1 MISNNSNLHLQW
13 MPNRIIKNRN
23 LVMKFFR
30 LEVLVLLLSVT
41 AFESQALTLTPDDCN
56 IGVNCWTSDVNRQP
70 NANSIEAL
78 VGTSVEL
85 TELYKSEVGGSD
97 SGLFDDILETSYTNT
112 STDPADALIE
122 LLEGWAI
129 DCSDCYISIKDG
141 NQKPAL
147 YVFSLSDWLGTE
159 DIEILD
165 FWPAQGAISNIAI
178 WGGAG
183 SSVYESQL
191 SVPEP
196 STLTLFG
203 LSLLGLGLFGRRKV

>member
-1 MISNNSNLHLQW
+1 
-13 MPNRIIKNRN
+13 
-23 LVMKFFR
+23 MKFFR
-30 LEVLVLLLSVT
+30 LEVLALLLSVV

-56 IGVNCWTSDVNRQP
+56 IGVNCWTSDVNSQP
-70 NANSIEAL
+70 SADSIETL

-85 TELYKSEVGGSD
+85 TELYKSEVD
-97 SGLFDDILETSYTNT
+97 SGSESGSFGAYLETSYSNST
-112 STDPADALIE
+112 TDPADALIE
-122 LLEGWAI
+122 LLEGYAI

-141 NQKPAL
+141 NQEPAL

-183 SSVYESQL
+183 SSVYEPQL